1 MRRSVF
7 ILSVYTHTYA
17 SFRGN
22 YFFLFSTLLALI
34 MSLLFFLVC
43 RCILL
48 QNKQKKTALSS
59 IWITLNKKIFSAV
72 FLSLII
78 LNNDNEINNSI
89 GCLCSLI
96 KIDIVY
102 LFILSEFSLQS
113 QQQQRRKNHIQL

>member
-1 MRRSVF
+1 VQVYF
-7 ILSVYTHTYA
+7 IT
-17 SFRGN
+17 
-22 YFFLFSTLLALI
+22 
-34 MSLLFFLVC
+34 
-43 RCILL
+43 
-48 QNKQKKTALSS
+48 KQTKKIALSS
-59 IWITLNKKIFSAV
+59 IWITLSKKIFSAV

-113 QQQQRRKNHIQL
+113 QQQQQRRKNHIQL